1 MTTEKYDP
9 FARGPH
15 PVGVRSENWRDA
27 GRGGSLDVE
36 VWYPALDGYAGQDLD
51 QATRDNFVVPGLSG
65 EEGATATQSAVRD
78 AEALPGQRYAV
89 LLSHGY
95 AGHRRESSFMATH
108 LASHGFLVVSA
119 DHPGGTYA
127 DIDALLRSARSE
139 GRQDF
144 FRADIMPLLVEGRRR
159 DIPFMIDT
167 TIDRF
172 DVDGTSL
179 GITGASFGG
188 WTSLYAPGLDAR
200 IRASAP
206 MCPSGGD
213 SPSYPRDR
221 NVARDALDF
230 EWRSS
235 TAVLFMVADRDTW
248 LPLYGEIELF
258 RRTPGPKRMFVL
270 ERADHNH
277 FVDNV
282 EAGHE
287 WLREFTASLAEV
299 ETPGGS
305 NWGAMAEQMVPYEAL
320 CREEVAHTCWR
331 GLCAAHMDAH
341 LRTNRDAL
349 DFWRGDVLGALARRE
364 IDVVELCTGEGP

>member
-1 MTTEKYDP
+1 MKTETYDP
-9 FARGPH
+9 FARGLH
-15 PVGVRSENWRDA
+15 PVGVRSETWRDA
-27 GRGGSLDVE
+27 ARGRSLDVE
-36 VWYPALDGYAGQDLD
+36 IWYPALDAYAGQDLD
-51 QATRDNFVVPGLSG
+51 EATRDNFVVPGLSG
-65 EEGATATQSAVRD
+65 EEGATAPQSAVRD
-78 AEALPGQRYAV
+78 AEALPGRRHAV
-89 LLSHGY
+89 LLAHGF

-127 DIDALLRSARSE
+127 DIDALLRSTRHE

-144 FRADIMPLLVEGRRR
+144 SRADILPGLVEGRRR
-159 DIPFMIDT
+159 DIPLMIEAVV
-167 TIDRF
+167 DRF
-172 DVDGTSL
+172 DVDGTRL

-188 WTSLYAPGLDAR
+188 WTSLFAPGLDSR

-221 NVARDALDF
+221 NVARNALDF
-230 EWRSS
+230 EWKSG
-235 TAVLFMVADRDTW
+235 TATLFMVADRDTW

-258 RRTPGPKRMFVL
+258 RRTPGPRRMFVL

-282 EAGHE
+282 AAGHE
-287 WLREFTASLAEV
+287 WLRDFTASLADV
-299 ETPGGS
+299 EEPGGT
-305 NWGAMAEQMVPYEAL
+305 NWAAMAEQMVPYEDL
-320 CREEVAHTCWR
+320 CREEDAHTCWR

-341 LRTNRDAL
+341 LRADRDAL
-349 DFWRGDVLGALARRE
+349 DFWRGDVLGALARRG
-364 IDVVELCTGEGP
+364 IDVVELRGGQGP

>member
-9 FARGPH
+9 FARGRH
-15 PVGVRSENWRDA
+15 PVGVRSATWRDA
-27 GRGGSLDVE
+27 GRGCSLDVE
-36 VWYPALDGYAGQDLD
+36 MWYPAVNGYTDQDLD
-51 QATRDNFVVPGLSG
+51 ETTRDSFVVPGLSG
-65 EEGATATQSAVRD
+65 EEGSTATQSAVRD
-78 AEALPGQRYAV
+78 AEALTGRRHAV
-89 LLSHGY
+89 LLVHGF

-119 DHPGGTYA
+119 DHPGSTYV
-127 DIDALLRSARSE
+127 DIDALLRSKRSE
-139 GRQDF
+139 GRHSF
-144 FRADIMPLLVEGRRR
+144 SRADIMPALVEGRRG
-159 DIPFMIDT
+159 DIPFMIEAVL
-167 TIDRF
+167 DRF
-172 DVDGTSL
+172 DVDGTRL
-179 GITGASFGG
+179 GITGASLGG

-200 IRASAP
+200 IRATAP

-213 SPSYPRDR
+213 TPSYPRGR

-230 EWRSS
+230 EWKSS

-287 WLREFTASLAEV
+287 WLRDFTASLADV
-299 ETPGGS
+299 EAAGGT
-305 NWGAMAEQMVPYEAL
+305 NWGAMADQMLPYEAL
-320 CREEVAHTCWR
+320 CREEDAHTCWR
-331 GLCAAHMDAH
+331 GLCTAHMDAH
-341 LRTNRDAL
+341 LKANQDAL
-349 DFWRGDVLGALARRE
+349 DFWRGDVLSALASRR
-364 IDVVELCTGEGP
+364 IDVMELCSEEGP

>member
-1 MTTEKYDP
+1 MKTESYDP

-15 PVGVRSENWRDA
+15 PVGVRSETWRDA
-27 GRGGSLDVE
+27 GRGCSLDLE
-36 VWYPALDGYAGQDLD
+36 IWYPAPDTYAGQDLD
-51 QATRDNFVVPGLSG
+51 DATRDHFVVPGLSG
-65 EEGATATQSAVRD
+65 EEGATATQSALRD
-78 AEALPGQRYAV
+78 AEMLPGRGHAV
-89 LLSHGY
+89 LLSHGF

-127 DIDALLRSARSE
+127 DIDALLSSTRRE

-144 FRADIMPLLVEGRRR
+144 SRADIMPALVEGRRR
-159 DIPFMIDT
+159 DIPFMIEAV
-167 TIDRF
+167 IERF
-172 DVDGTSL
+172 DVDGTRL

-213 SPSYPRDR
+213 SPAYPRDR

-230 EWRSS
+230 EPKSS
-235 TAVLFMVADRDTW
+235 TAHLFMVADRDTW

-282 EAGHE
+282 AAGHE
-287 WLREFTASLAEV
+287 WLRDFTASLADV
-299 ETPGGS
+299 EEPGGS
-305 NWGAMAEQMVPYEAL
+305 NWAAMAEQMVPYEAL
-320 CREEVAHTCWR
+320 CREEEAHTCWR

-341 LRTNRDAL
+341 LRANRDAL
-349 DFWRGDVLGALARRE
+349 EFWRGDVLGALARRG
-364 IDVVELCTGEGP
+364 IDVMELRGGESS

>member
-1 MTTEKYDP
+1 MKSETYDP

-15 PVGVRSENWRDA
+15 PVGVRSETWRDA
-27 GRGGSLDVE
+27 ARGRSLDVE
-36 VWYPALDGYAGQDLD
+36 IWYPAPDACAGRDLD
-51 QATRDNFVVPGLSG
+51 EATRDSFVVPGLSG

-78 AEALPGQRYAV
+78 AEALPGRRHAV
-89 LLSHGY
+89 LLCHGF

-119 DHPGGTYA
+119 DHPGGTYG

-139 GRQDF
+139 GRHDF
-144 FRADIMPLLVEGRRR
+144 SRADILPGLVEGRRL
-159 DIPFMIDT
+159 DIPFMIEAV
-167 TIDRF
+167 IDRF
-172 DVDGTSL
+172 DVDGTRL

-188 WTSLYAPGLDAR
+188 WTSLFAPGLDAR

-221 NVARDALDF
+221 NIARDALDF
-230 EWRSS
+230 EWKAS
-235 TAVLFMVADRDTW
+235 TPVLFMVADRDTW

-282 EAGHE
+282 AEGHE
-287 WLREFTASLAEV
+287 WLRDFTASLAEV
-299 ETPGGS
+299 EEPGGT
-305 NWGAMAEQMVPYEAL
+305 NWAAMAEQMVPYEAL
-320 CREEVAHTCWR
+320 CGEDDAHTCWR

-341 LRTNRDAL
+341 LRADGDAL
-349 DFWRGDVLGALARRE
+349 DFWRGDVLGALARRG
-364 IDVVELCTGEGP
+364 IDVVELRSGQGP